1 MALPRY
7 ASRRCQIII
16 QGTSHLS
23 RTSRTRSMGATFF
36 RRIPRRGSTINSIG
50 DNHQGQATQFPN
62 SVGSIRRATELNK
75 GIE

>member
-23 RTSRTRSMGATFF
+23 RTSRTRSMGAAFF
-36 RRIPRRGSTINSIG
+36 RRIPRRGSTINS
-50 DNHQGQATQFPN
+50 NRGQATQFPN